1 MKRIDFLKRTAVV
14 ATLGLPI
21 LSVLSSCST
30 DTAPTPTTPSTDPK
44 DCLANGTT
52 SSIGSNHGHSL
63 TVSKTDVENGVEK
76 TYNIL
81 GSASHSHD
89 VTISTANFSSLKNAS
104 SIQVSST
111 SGSGHTHSVSVS
123 CASRCTT

>member
-1 MKRIDFLKRTAVV
+1 MKRIDFLKRIAIV
-14 ATLGLPI
+14 ATMGLPLVTVI
-21 LSVLSSCST
+21 TSCSSEA
-30 DTAPTPTTPSTDPK
+30 DPNPTTPPPPDPK
-44 DCLANGTT
+44 DCLANGTS
-52 SSIGSNHGHSL
+52 SSIGSNHGHSI

-76 TYNIL
+76 TYAIL

-89 VTISTANFSSLKNAS
+89 VTITAANFSSLKNAT

-123 CASRCTT
+123 CA

>member
-30 DTAPTPTTPSTDPK
+30 DTAPAPSTPPPTNPK

-89 VTISTANFSSLKNAS
+89 VTISAANFSSLKNAS

-123 CASRCTT
+123 CA

>member
-1 MKRIDFLKRTAVV
+1 MKRIDFLKRTAAV
-14 ATLGLPI
+14 ATLGIPI

-30 DTAPTPTTPSTDPK
+30 ETAPTPTTPPPTNPK

-52 SSIGSNHGHSL
+52 SSIGSNHGHTL

-81 GSASHSHD
+81 GSASHSHE
-89 VTISTANFSSLKNAS
+89 VTLSAANFSSLKDAS

-111 SGSGHTHSVSVS
+111 SGDGHTHSVSVS
-123 CASRCTT
+123 CA

>member
-1 MKRIDFLKRTAVV
+1 MKRIEFLKRTVV
-14 ATLGLPI
+14 VTTLGLPI
-21 LSVLSSCST
+21 LSFLSSCST
-30 DTAPTPTTPSTDPK
+30 ETAPSPSTPPPTPK

-81 GSASHSHD
+81 GSASHNHE
-89 VTISTANFSSLKNAS
+89 VTITTANFSSLKNAT

-111 SGSGHTHSVSVS
+111 SGDGHTHSVSVS
-123 CASRCTT
+123 CA